1 MTGTGKQYLSLGIR
15 DYGFD
20 LSNRAAPATLEGV
33 QIESSTSGGTAS
45 IAVKYTWMG
54 DIDLD
59 GKVTVN
65 DYLEFLYYYN
75 NKPATADITWMTG
88 DFNYDG
94 MINVNDYL
102 LLLLSGYSHQGA
114 ARVGVD
120 GLDDSLGYGQQ
131 LADGRL
137 GAGPVEPGGL

>member
-1 MTGTGKQYLSLGIR
+1 MQ
-15 DYGFD
+15 
-20 LSNRAAPATLEGV
+20 GV
-33 QIESSTSGGTAS
+33 EIESSTSGGPAS
-45 IAVKYTWMG
+45 VAVKYTYSATW
-54 DIDLD
+54 
-59 GKVTVN
+59 TWTARSPCN

-75 NKPATADITWMTG
+75 PANRPPDADITWMTG

-94 MINVNDYL
+94 KINVNDY